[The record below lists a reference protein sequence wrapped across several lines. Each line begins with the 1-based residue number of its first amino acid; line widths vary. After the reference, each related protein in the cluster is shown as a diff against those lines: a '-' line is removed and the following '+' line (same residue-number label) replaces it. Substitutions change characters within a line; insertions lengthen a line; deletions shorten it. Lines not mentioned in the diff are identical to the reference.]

1 MVEQTPVNQGEAG
14 GGGGNPVSG
23 FAGLAGLVLIGYLAY
38 SAFAGSDRSEIRA
51 CIEAAQRMDGNGSLA
66 VTYAQQ
72 LRQLDRAKEVKITGR
87 PSRVTGLLAL
97 EYSIDRK
104 WGIVLCPA

>member
-1 MVEQTPVNQGEAG
+1 MVEQTPVNQGQAG

-23 FAGLAGLVLIGYLAY
+23 FAGLAGLVLIGCLAY
-38 SAFAGSDRSEIRA
+38 SVFAASDRSEIRA
-51 CIEAAQRMDGNGSLA
+51 CIEAAQRMDANHNLW
-66 VTYAQQ
+66 QLFDEQ